1 MELPIKFHTKRI
13 NHLIKKY
20 NISLIILF
28 GSYAKDSGGKKNDID
43 MGVYLK
49 DLISDRQELNLLT
62 DLVNFFETDKLDVAI
77 LNYASPLLLFEVAK
91 KGKLI
96 FEKNKGDFL
105 KFKIMAFKKYWETKK
120 FRTLR
125 KTFLNNIISRSKA

>member
-1 MELPIKFHTKRI
+1 MTD
-13 NHLIKKY
+13 LIK
-20 NISLIILF
+20 IF
-28 GSYAKDSGGKKNDID
+28 KND
-43 MGVYLK
+43 
-49 DLISDRQELNLLT
+49 S
-62 DLVNFFETDKLDVAI
+62 LDVAI

-96 FEKNKGDFL
+96 AERKKGDFL

-125 KTFLNNIISRSKA
+125 KTFLNNTISRS

>member
-1 MELPIKFHTKRI
+1 MELPIKFDNKKL
-13 NHLIKKY
+13 NHLVKKY
-20 NISLIILF
+20 NISLIVLF
-28 GSYAKDSGGKKNDID
+28 GSYTKGIRNKNSDID
-43 MGVYLK
+43 IGIYLK
-49 DLISDRQELNLLT
+49 NLINDSKEFQLLT
-62 DLVNFFETDKLDVAI
+62 DLIKIFKNDSLDVAI

-96 FEKNKGDFL
+96 AERKKGDFL

-125 KTFLNNIISRSKA
+125 KTFLNNTISRS

>member
-1 MELPIKFHTKRI
+1 METLGKIGIKKL

-28 GSYAKDSGGKKNDID
+28 GSQIKESRGINSDID
-43 MGVYLK
+43 IGIYLK
-49 DLISDRQELNLLT
+49 NLINDKEEFQLLT
-62 DLVNFFETDKLDVAI
+62 DLVNIFKNDSLDVAI

-96 FEKNKGDFL
+96 AERKKGDFL
-105 KFKIMAFKKYWETKK
+105 KFKIMAFKKYWETRK
-120 FRTLR
+120 FRALR
-125 KTFLNNIISRSKA
+125 ETFLNNIISRN